1 MLISSCVLSGIDAE
15 QLVPD
20 LCTITFPV
28 PLDLAKFPPS
38 QEGEARDI
46 AGEPREP
53 GACYRIKTGTLNG
66 RGGEENSTGKTFYKE
81 ASS

>member
-1 MLISSCVLSGIDAE
+1 MLISSCVLIGIDAE

-20 LCTITFPV
+20 LCTITLPV
-28 PLDLAKFPPS
+28 PPDLAKFPPS

-46 AGEPREP
+46 AGEPRKH
-53 GACYRIKTGTLNG
+53 GACYRTKTGTLNG
-66 RGGEENSTGKTFYKE
+66 RGGEENSMVKTFHKE